1 MLLRDGFF
9 FLRGMQSNGCR
20 CSAKVSG
27 GRWQVNTI
35 RTFQDNGWVTRYL
48 GLLARHRII
57 TETLLWSIQVGFRS
71 ISTIRILLA
80 TRYWICYV
88 RRVILFCLKLYI
100 PWDKFE
106 MVNEFKNIEKDAWE
120 WIHNEIVF
128 RGKHKAICMWSILI
142 SYLSEGEKPR
152 INRIFT

>member
-1 MLLRDGFF
+1 MLSEGQRWPMAGQYDPYFSGQWLSHAISRLACTPSNYYRD
-9 FLRGMQSNGCR
+9 
-20 CSAKVSG
+20 
-27 GRWQVNTI
+27 
-35 RTFQDNGWVTRYL
+35 
-48 GLLARHRII
+48 
-57 TETLLWSIQVGFRS
+57 LLWSIQVGFRS